1 MTSSTRLIADR
12 YRLETPLGS
21 GAMGVVW
28 KGIDERLGRPVAIKQ
43 LLLQPGL
50 SSADAEEA
58 QARSMREGRIAA
70 RLQHPHAI
78 SVFDVAVEDGRPW
91 LVMEYLPSRSLATV
105 LAEQGPLPPQEVAR
119 IGRQVAD
126 ALAAAHE
133 AGIVHRDVKPG
144 NVLLGD
150 NGTVKITDFGIS
162 RASWDVTITR
172 TGVLAGTP
180 AYFAPEVA
188 RGHEPSPAS
197 DVFSLG
203 STLYA
208 AVQGQPPFGLSEN
221 TLALLREV
229 AEGRVQPPQH
239 AGPLTPVLMQMLQ
252 VDPDARPTMSQVKHA
267 LGGVAAEGVAPP
279 TPPEVAPAP
288 PATAALP
295 AGPGTRPPWRAPA
308 PAAGG
313 SRRSPSTRADT
324 PPPPREDTDHADRRS
339 AWWRRPG
346 LVAVMVLVAL
356 LAGLAVVT
364 AATRSDPEPAASP
377 PSTPAAVPP
386 PPVTTPPP
394 STTTPPPSTTT
405 PAPTPAPAG
414 ELTPE
419 GIRQTVQTYYGL
431 LPGDTQT
438 AWTYLGEPERDKAGG
453 YSGYV
458 DFWSGIASVQI
469 LGAITVEGNIARLG
483 LRFERTDGAI
493 SNEAYQL
500 TMSLA
505 PDGRILIESSRITGS
520 VNPAAGSGGTG
531 SGNGNDGR
539 QGRGRGRG
547 GDDG

>member
-28 KGIDERLGRPVAIKQ
+28 KGVDERLGRPVAIKQ

-50 SSADAEEA
+50 SPADAEEA

-78 SVFDVAVEDGRPW
+78 SVFDVAVEDSRPW

-188 RGHEPSPAS
+188 RGREPTPAS

-229 AEGRVQPPQH
+229 AEGRVQPPQQ
-239 AGPLTPVLMQMLQ
+239 AGPLTPVLMQMLR

-279 TPPEVAPAP
+279 TPPKVAPAP

-308 PAAGG
+308 PAAGE
-313 SRRSPSTRADT
+313 SPRPPSTRADT
-324 PPPPREDTDHADRRS
+324 PPPPSEDSDRAERRR
-339 AWWRRPG
+339 AWWRRPS
-346 LVAVMVLVAL
+346 LVGAMVLVAL

-364 AATRSDPEPAASP
+364 AATRSDPKPAAGP

-386 PPVTTPPP
+386 PPSTTPAPSTTTRTP
-394 STTTPPPSTTT
+394 STTTPT
-405 PAPTPAPAG
+405 PAPAPAPAPAG

-431 LPGDTQT
+431 LPDNTQT
-438 AWTYLGEPERDKAGG
+438 AWTYLGEPERAKAGG

-458 DFWSGIASVQI
+458 RFWSGIASVQI
-469 LGAITVEGNIARLG
+469 LGDIVVDGNIARLG
-483 LRFERTDGAI
+483 LRFERTNGAI
-493 SNEAYQL
+493 SNEAYRL
-500 TMSLA
+500 VMAIA
-505 PDGRILIESSRITGS
+505 PDGRILIESASITGS
-520 VNPAAGSGGTG
+520 VNPAAGPG
-531 SGNGNDGR
+531 
-539 QGRGRGRG
+539 
-547 GDDG
+547 